1 MVSAGGRTGKPAT
14 GVTVGKIKERFYR
27 FIWELHDLKRAEL
40 CLLLGGVMYAIDWR
54 LGWGWELSFLC
65 GWIVALTAYLVLAY
79 IVIFT
84 ADAQMTRERVSQVDP
99 TRWLLLIVLT
109 LVALLGNMSV
119 AVILT
124 AVGHRSALHA
134 RLLLGLSVVAVILSW
149 FLLHTAY
156 GVHYARLY
164 YEDTDSH
171 GRPFPEGLRL
181 GFVFPGTPE
190 PTYQDFLY
198 VSFAIGLSYAMSDVN
213 VTNEIQRRTVL
224 IHSIISFFFY
234 STVLGV
240 VLNTIVTS

>member
-1 MVSAGGRTGKPAT
+1 MPPAGGRSGKHVS
-14 GVTVGKIKERFYR
+14 GVAVGKIKERFYR
-27 FIWELHDLKRAEL
+27 FIWELHDLNRAVL
-40 CLLLGGVMYAIDWR
+40 SLFLGGAMYAISWGH
-54 LGWGWELSFLC
+54 GWGWELSFLC
-65 GWIVALTAYLVLAY
+65 GWIVALTAYLVLGY
-79 IVIFT
+79 VVIFT

-109 LVALLGNMSV
+109 LVALLGNMSIG
-119 AVILT
+119 VILT
-124 AVGHRSALHA
+124 AVGHRSMLQA
-134 RLLLGLSVVAVILSW
+134 RLLLGLSVLAVILSW

-156 GVHYARLY
+156 GVHYA
-164 YEDTDSH
+164 H
-171 GRPFPEGLRL
+171 GRPFPEGLRR

-198 VSFAIGLSYAMSDVN
+198 VSFVIGLTYSMSDVN